1 MRIPKGLKMRR
12 YLFSSKNVKDLNE
25 KYDVIIVGAGLAGL
39 YCALCIDEN
48 KKVAL
53 ISKGEIDDSSSWL
66 AQGGIAAV
74 TQESDSFD
82 DHMRDTLTAGAGHC
96 DKRAVELLVKE
107 GPKDIEKMIELGVPF
122 DKDESGNIIV
132 TREGGHCCRRILHCG
147 GDATGKLMTKTLGNV
162 TKERE
167 NIDVFWKT
175 FLVDILTD
183 DTGASGVV
191 VNDGTD
197 DRVMYSRNIVIAT
210 GSIGQLYKYSTNPQG
225 STGDGISA
233 SLRAGAVLRD
243 MEFVQFHPTALAV
256 GEDDGQMFL
265 ISEAVRGEGAV
276 LRNSSG
282 EAFMHNKHSLMDL
295 APRDIVTREI
305 LKNMKKTGDKCAY
318 LDVSDM
324 SEDFFAKRFPT
335 IFNKCRSMGINV
347 PYENIPVHPTEH
359 YMMGGVRTDL
369 RGRTTVSG
377 LYACGEAACTGV
389 QGANRLA
396 SNSTLECLVFGRRAA
411 ETINSDFRP
420 CEGYDYTLP
429 ETEDFIN
436 GSPEDGEAADD
447 IKYMRGL
454 MTRNVGPV
462 RHTHEL
468 EYAHSE
474 LDRIYDKYRTLELS
488 TIEEYTVFNAAMAST
503 IIADSACKRKESI
516 GSHYIVD

>member
-1 MRIPKGLKMRR
+1 MRR
-12 YLFSSKNVKDLNE
+12 YLFSDKNVKDNGE
-25 KYDVIIVGAGLAGL
+25 KYDVIVVGGGLAGL
-39 YCALCIDEN
+39 YCALCVDSC
-48 KKVAL
+48 KKVAV
-53 ISKGEIDDSSSWL
+53 ISKGEIDSGASWL

-74 TQESDSFD
+74 TKD
-82 DHMRDTLTAGAGHC
+82 DDCFENHMNDTLTAGAGHC
-96 DKRAVELLVKE
+96 DKRAVELLVTE
-107 GPKDIEKMIELGVPF
+107 GPKDIEKMIEFGVPF
-122 DKDESGNIIV
+122 DKDDNGNIIV

-147 GDATGKLMTKTLGNV
+147 GDATGKLMTKTLGQV
-162 TKERE
+162 VESRE
-167 NIDVFWKT
+167 NIDVFFKT

-183 DTGASGVV
+183 DTGVSGVV
-191 VNDGTD
+191 VNDGEY
-197 DRVMYSRNIVIAT
+197 DRVIFSRNVVVAT
-210 GSIGQLYKYSTNPQG
+210 GSIGQLYKYSTNPTG

-233 SLRAGAVLRD
+233 CLRAGAVLKD
-243 MEFVQFHPTALAV
+243 MEFVQFHPTAFAA
-256 GEDDGQMFL
+256 GADDGQMFL
-265 ISEAVRGEGAV
+265 ISEAVRGEGAI

-305 LKNMKKTGDKCAY
+305 LKNMKKTGDKCVY

-324 SEDFFAKRFPT
+324 DEEFFAKRFPT
-335 IFNKCRSMGINV
+335 IFNKCRSLGINV

-369 RGRTTVSG
+369 RARTSVSG

-389 QGANRLA
+389 HGANRLA

-411 ETINSDFRP
+411 ETINADFRP
-420 CEGYDYTLP
+420 CNGYKYILP
-429 ETEDFIN
+429 QSEDFIN
-436 GSPEDGEAADD
+436 GKPEEGEAADD

-454 MTRNVGPV
+454 MTKNVGPL

-488 TIEEYTVFNAAMAST
+488 NITEYTVFNAAMAST

>member
-1 MRIPKGLKMRR
+1 MRR
-12 YLFSSKNVKDLNE
+12 YLFSSESVKDNGE
-25 KYDVIIVGAGLAGL
+25 KYDVIIVGGGLAGL
-39 YCALCIDEN
+39 YCALCIDSG

-53 ISKGEIDDSSSWL
+53 ISKGGIDSGASWL

-74 TQESDSFD
+74 TQSSDSFE
-82 DHMRDTLTAGAGHC
+82 DHIRDTLTAGAGHC
-96 DKRAVELLVKE
+96 DRRAVEVLVKE
-107 GPKDIEKMIELGVPF
+107 GPEDIKRMIELGVPF
-122 DKDESGNIIV
+122 DKDENGNIIV

-147 GDATGKLMTKTLGNV
+147 GDATGKLMTKTLGNAV
-162 TKERE
+162 EARE
-167 NIDVFWKT
+167 NIDVFFNT

-183 DTGASGVV
+183 DTGASGIV
-191 VNDGTD
+191 VNDGEN
-197 DRVMYSRNIVIAT
+197 DRVIFSRNIVVAT
-210 GSIGQLYKYSTNPQG
+210 GSIGQLYKYSTNPDG
-225 STGDGISA
+225 ANGDGIA
-233 SLRAGAVLRD
+233 ACLRAGASLRD

-256 GEDDGQMFL
+256 GADGGQVFL
-265 ISEAVRGEGAV
+265 ISEAVRGEGAI
-276 LRNSSG
+276 LRNSAG

-324 SEDFFAKRFPT
+324 DEDFFARRFPT
-335 IFNKCRSMGINV
+335 IFNKCRTLGINV

-369 RGRTTVSG
+369 RARTTVSG

-389 QGANRLA
+389 HGANRLA

-420 CEGYDYTLP
+420 CDGYGYKLP
-429 ETEDFIN
+429 QTEDFIN
-436 GSPEDGEAADD
+436 GKPEDGEAADD
-447 IKYMRGL
+447 IKYMRAL
-454 MTRNVGPV
+454 MTKNVGPV

-474 LDRIYDKYRTLELS
+474 LDRIYDKYRTLKLS
-488 TIEEYTVFNAAMAST
+488 TVEEYTVFNAAMAST